1 LVIVIDGPAGSGKTT
16 TARLLAEHLG
26 FLFLD
31 TGAMYRALTLKALRL
46 GLDCCDEAALDSLA
60 ATTCIQLVPRGSQL
74 TVLLDEED
82 VTDLVRGSEIDTA
95 VSTVASIPA
104 VRSNMA
110 KNQREMARGKNVV
123 VEGRDMGTVVFPDAD
138 LKVFLVAELEE
149 RAKRRWKD
157 LATRGERVNIDRVKD
172 EIRRRDR
179 RDSTR
184 ATAPLRRADDAIV
197 IDTTRLTVQGQ
208 VEKILELFARHTHS

>member
-1 LVIVIDGPAGSGKTT
+1 
-16 TARLLAEHLG
+16 
-26 FLFLD
+26 
-31 TGAMYRALTLKALRL
+31 MYRALTLKALRL
-46 GLDCCDEAALDSLA
+46 GLDCSDEEALGSLA
-60 ATTCIQLVPRGSQL
+60 ATTRVQLVPEGSQL
-74 TVLLDEED
+74 TVLLDDED
-82 VTDLVRGSEIDTA
+82 VTDLVRGTEIDTA

-110 KNQREMARGKNVV
+110 KSQRDMARGKNVV

-157 LATRGERVNIDRVKD
+157 LAIRGERVNMDHVKD
-172 EIRRRDR
+172 EIQRRDR

-197 IDTTRLTVQGQ
+197 MDTTRLTVQGQ
-208 VEKILELFARHTHS
+208 VDKILELFARHKHS